1 MASCTLIKACEEF
14 GVKLPTIKTDIN
26 SKSSSLVASSET
38 KLKVCQKCIEFVKKY
53 EIPNCFYCYLRK
65 SIEEKSYPNEPSY
78 GYLWR
83 KTKLAFL
90 SAITDDIHTPKDCLH
105 CLYFID
111 KYNLQFQL

>member
-53 EIPNCFYCYLRK
+53 VRQDGGYIEMTDGSQIPVSRIKRDL
-65 SIEEKSYPNEPSY
+65 
-78 GYLWR
+78 
-83 KTKLAFL
+83 FL
-90 SAITDDIHTPKDCLH
+90 QQMGRM
-105 CLYFID
+105 
-111 KYNLQFQL
+111 NW